1 MADTPDTPPVL
12 PPSPAPDRPPLWMPA
27 GGRGALYFWGGL
39 SLLLACG
46 LVGAYQQAASSEKKS
61 RQLSEQSVLLI
72 NERDKLRS
80 QVDMLQTELSQQ
92 GVQLKNSEETLREAK
107 QTLQSAQ
114 AQNDQ
119 QGQQAEAARRAES
132 DLQALLQK
140 AVPAADG
147 LDILNGKA
155 GDGVVTVR
163 LSNTL
168 LFDAGDVAPNAKGAD
183 VLKKLAAALKGAAS
197 VQEIAVGGH
206 SDPAVA
212 AAPGK
217 PAPDVWDLSA
227 RRAAAVARALAEGG
241 VAPMSLSAQGFGATR
256 PAFPNDGPDKAKNRR
271 VDIVIRLAAPSL
283 QAAATSPN

>member
-1 MADTPDTPPVL
+1 
-12 PPSPAPDRPPLWMPA
+12 MPA

-119 QGQQAEAARRAES
+119 QGQQAEAARRAEG

-147 LDILNGKA
+147 LEILNGKA

-183 VLKKLAAALKGAAS
+183 ILKKLAAALKGAAS
-197 VQEIAVGGH
+197 VQEIAVGAIPIPPWRPRRESRRPTSGT
-206 SDPAVA
+206 SRP
-212 AAPGK
+212 AAPPPWRGGWPK
-217 PAPDVWDLSA
+217 GASPRCRFRRRASA
-227 RRAAAVARALAEGG
+227 RPARLFPTTAR
-241 VAPMSLSAQGFGATR
+241 TR
-256 PAFPNDGPDKAKNRR
+256 RR
-271 VDIVIRLAAPSL
+271 TAGS
-283 QAAATSPN
+283 TS